1 MHPDIKIWIA
11 ILMMAA
17 YVGNTNTRVIHGEYA
32 LTPMHHLNMYV
43 HQLAKLSMSLG
54 ILFSSRSLV
63 ELHLIL
69 LLMTIACF
77 VWFGG
82 CFMAMWERENIPYTP
97 SDLDRIQRPA
107 DKRSLDFFMLMIPL
121 VLIDLYKLTKLF

>member
-1 MHPDIKIWIA
+1 MHPDAKIWIA
-11 ILMMAA
+11 ILMMTA

-43 HQLAKLSMSLG
+43 HQLAGLTMSLG
-54 ILFSSRSLV
+54 VLFVSKSLI
-63 ELHLIL
+63 ELHLAL

-77 VWFGG
+77 MWFKG

-97 SDLDRIQRPA
+97 EDLIRIQRPPE
-107 DKRSLDFFMLMIPL
+107 KRTQDFFALLLPF
-121 VLIDLYKLTKLF
+121 VFIDLIKLYYL